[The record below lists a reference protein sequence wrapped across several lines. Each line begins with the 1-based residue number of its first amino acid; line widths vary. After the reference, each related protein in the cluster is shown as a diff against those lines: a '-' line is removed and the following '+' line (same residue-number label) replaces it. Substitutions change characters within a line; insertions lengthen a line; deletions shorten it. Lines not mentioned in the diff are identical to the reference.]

1 MTWRVTTEID
11 CGVSRG
17 VSTRRVAVAMVP
29 GVYEPV
35 PSVTVPSWLALTW
48 VVCNSTFPSWDN
60 GLATTR

>member
-1 MTWRVTTEID
+1 MAWRVTTEID

-35 PSVTVPSWLALTW
+35 PSVTVPSWLASTW
-48 VVCNSTFPSWDN
+48 VAPSSSAAPVL
-60 GLATTR
+60 LATST